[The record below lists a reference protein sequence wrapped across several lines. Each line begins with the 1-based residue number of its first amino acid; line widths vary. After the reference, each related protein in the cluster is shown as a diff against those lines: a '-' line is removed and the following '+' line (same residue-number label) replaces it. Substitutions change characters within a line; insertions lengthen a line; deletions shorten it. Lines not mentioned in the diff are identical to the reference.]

1 MFSRITRFALNGSRI
16 QAPLTI
22 QPISNTIINPIRA
35 ISTTSTLNA
44 PPRRANKK
52 GVKPSNWLKAD
63 EKVVGWKI
71 YATFTSNNTRANV
84 VAVVE
89 DTKFLEKNQHLSH
102 NEQVIYY
109 LQLPHRI
116 VYSLSTGQLGFRGVQ
131 RSEYEAGFQ
140 LSSKLFKTIQEKNLF
155 GPTDK
160 VEIVVNGM
168 GKGREAF
175 SAALLGKEGQ
185 ALQKNIV
192 RISDA
197 TVLKF
202 GGSRSKK
209 QRRI

>member
-1 MFSRITRFALNGSRI
+1 MFSRIVKSALNGSRI
-16 QAPLTI
+16 QSPSIINNINSIRTI
-22 QPISNTIINPIRA
+22 SSGSILNAQPI
-35 ISTTSTLNA
+35 
-44 PPRRANKK
+44 RRAKK
-52 GVKPSNWLKAD
+52 PLQSINWLKND

-71 YATFTSNNTRANV
+71 YAQFSSNNTKANV

-89 DTKFLEKNQHLSH
+89 DTRFLEKNPNLSH

-109 LQLPHRI
+109 LQLPHRV
-116 VYSLSTGQLGFRGVQ
+116 VYSLTTGHLGFRGVQ

-140 LSSKLFKTIQEKNLF
+140 VGSKLFKTIQDRNLF

-160 VEIVVNGM
+160 VELVLKGM

-175 SAALLGKEGQ
+175 TAALLGKEGQ

-192 RISDA
+192 RVSDA

-209 QRRI
+209 PRRV